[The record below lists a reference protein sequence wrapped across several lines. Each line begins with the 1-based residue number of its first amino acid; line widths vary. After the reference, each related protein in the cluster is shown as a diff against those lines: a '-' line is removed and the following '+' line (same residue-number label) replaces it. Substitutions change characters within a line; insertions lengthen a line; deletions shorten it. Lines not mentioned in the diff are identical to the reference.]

1 MSKPRT
7 FQELATK
14 THDMEVTIASRYA
27 HSFYSTESKRDK
39 VEFEKNVNF
48 SKGTTKEAMSISIS
62 QPIPIMEK
70 PKLGGKKSTS
80 FKIATNKRPTIYF
93 LTHIC

>member
-14 THDMEVTIASRYA
+14 AHDMEVTIAS
-27 HSFYSTESKRDK
+27 HCDNSFCSSELRKDK

-48 SKGTTKEAMSISIS
+48 SEGTTKEAMSTSTS
-62 QPIPIMEK
+62 QPIRIMEK
-70 PKLGGKKSTS
+70 PKLGGKKSSS
-80 FKIATNKRPTIYF
+80 FKVATNKRPT
-93 LTHIC
+93 LKEL